1 MIPSDHRSDE
11 ELAERALSDPDEY
24 GRLIERYEGK
34 LRRFVRSISSLDDV
48 DIDDVLQET
57 FLRAWR
63 NLRGFDTNLSW
74 SAWIYR
80 IARNTAVSH
89 HRKSLTR
96 EGVCVPLDDE
106 DADRLAD
113 TLTPHLALED
123 VERKRAIELA
133 FDSLPEHLHT
143 AAYLAL
149 VEGRSYDEISDILER
164 PPGTVA
170 TWIHRAR
177 KHLQASLETRYAQ

>member
-1 MIPSDHRSDE
+1 
-11 ELAERALSDPDEY
+11 
-24 GRLIERYEGK
+24 
-34 LRRFVRSISSLDDV
+34 V

-57 FLRAWR
+57 FIRAWR
-63 NLRGFDTNLSW
+63 NLRGFDPSLSW

-80 IARNTAVSH
+80 IARNTTVSH

-96 EGVCVPLDDE
+96 EGVCVPLEDE
-106 DADRLAD
+106 DAERLGD
-113 TLTPHLALED
+113 TLTPHLALEES
-123 VERKRAIELA
+123 ERKRMIERA
-133 FDSLPEHLHT
+133 FESLPENLHT

-170 TWIHRAR
+170 TWIHRAK
-177 KHLQASLETRYAQ
+177 KHLQASLESCHEHRT